1 MTQAKR
7 LFNNENHYQYIVIQA
22 GALHGHAPPFPEH
35 PLHLARSPDPLAD
48 LYCAHHG
55 WLLGWL
61 KRKLNCAEQ
70 AADLAQDT
78 FVRLLTAPQER
89 PMSEPRAYLTTVAK
103 RLVIDHYRRRSLEQ
117 AWLDTLALMPEHF
130 MPAPEERLMMLET
143 LHQVDVMLDGLP
155 SPVRSAFL
163 LAQLEGLSYAEIATR
178 LNLSERT
185 IKRHMVRALEQ
196 CILLIA

>member
-1 MTQAKR
+1 M
-7 LFNNENHYQYIVIQA
+7 LNNENHYQLIVVLA
-22 GALHGHAPPFPEH
+22 GASHGHAPPFPEH
-35 PLHLARSPDPLAD
+35 PLQLASSSDPLAD

-78 FVRLLTAPQER
+78 FVRLLVTPQER
-89 PMSEPRAYLTTVAK
+89 QMSEPRAYLTTVAK

-117 AWLDTLALMPEHF
+117 AWLDTLALMPETF
-130 MPAPEERLMMLET
+130 MPAPEERLIMLET
-143 LHQVDVMLDGLP
+143 LHQIDAMLDGLP
-155 SPVRSAFL
+155 PLVRSAFL
-163 LAQLEGLSYAEIATR
+163 LAQLEGLTYAEIAIR
-178 LNLSERT
+178 LKLSERT
-185 IKRHMVRALEQ
+185 IKRHMVRALAQ

>member
-1 MTQAKR
+1 M
-7 LFNNENHYQYIVIQA
+7 
-22 GALHGHAPPFPEH
+22 
-35 PLHLARSPDPLAD
+35 HLARSSDPLAD

-78 FVRLLTAPQER
+78 FVRLLTAPHER

-117 AWLDTLALMPEHF
+117 AWLDTLALMPENV
-130 MPAPEERLMMLET
+130 MPAPEERLIMLET
-143 LHQVDVMLDGLP
+143 LHQVDAMLDGLP
-155 SPVRSAFL
+155 PPVRSAFL
-163 LAQLEGLSYAEIATR
+163 LAQLEGLTYGEIALR